1 MYYFI
6 IFWVA
11 RYVLVTC
18 ERSTIDYYG
27 WDGLLQWVAGWSQA
41 AYPSPVTGHSSSWM
55 FQLHFQ
61 ICLYKMRIYFIN
73 LKTGFFYIW
82 FIGSIGK
89 YFVIS
94 VYEGSS
100 GWLLFSLICVD
111 FCTLWGIPVMAY
123 FYSSA
128 IMSTIHTSKY
138 FKFFTLHL
146 FGFWFCSQY
155 LLALCKNVWHVL
167 FV

>member
-1 MYYFI
+1 MKGLLLTTMVEMVCYNGSLDGHRPP
-6 IFWVA
+6 A
-11 RYVLVTC
+11 PAQSLVTHHHGC
-18 ERSTIDYYG
+18 SNYISRS
-27 WDGLLQWVAGWSQA
+27 
-41 AYPSPVTGHSSSWM
+41 
-55 FQLHFQ
+55 F
-61 ICLYKMRIYFIN
+61 CLYKMRIYFIN

-82 FIGSIGK
+82 FIVSIGK
-89 YFVIS
+89 YFVDS

-111 FCTLWGIPVMAY
+111 FCTLCGIPVMAY

>member
-1 MYYFI
+1 MKGLLLTTMVEMVCYNGSLDGHRPPTP
-6 IFWVA
+6 A
-11 RYVLVTC
+11 QSLVTHHHGC
-18 ERSTIDYYG
+18 SNYISRS
-27 WDGLLQWVAGWSQA
+27 
-41 AYPSPVTGHSSSWM
+41 
-55 FQLHFQ
+55 F
-61 ICLYKMRIYFIN
+61 CLYKMRIYFIN

-123 FYSSA
+123 FYSSPV
-128 IMSTIHTSKY
+128 MSTSKY
-138 FKFFTLHL
+138 FKFFTFHL